1 MERLPIGNHCVGLT
15 FLLGS
20 AMAKKLRMGMVGGG
34 PGAFIGP
41 VHKMAAELD
50 GKIELV
56 AGAFSQS
63 AERSRAAGVG
73 FGIDPARAYASYQEM
88 IEAESNR
95 EDGIDFVVIATPN
108 HLHLPVAEAALAA
121 GIAVMSDK
129 PATATYDEV
138 LKLESVVKDAGLP
151 YGLTHTYAGYS
162 LVREARAL
170 CASGKLGPIRKAAV
184 EYLQGWLSKPLETT
198 GQKQAAWRSDPVLN
212 GPGGCIGDI
221 GTHAFHL
228 TEYVTGLKVT
238 SLNAALRTV
247 VPGRKLDDDCNAL
260 LRLEHDASG
269 TLMASQVAAGEGNG
283 LRLRVYGE
291 NGSIDWKQ
299 EDPNRLRVKW
309 LDGAEEIRHAA
320 GGYLSADALA
330 VTRLPGGHPEG
341 YIEAFAVL
349 YREFA
354 DGLIAWKAGK
364 KYALPATLPGIE
376 AGVRGMRFIERAIES
391 NRTESW
397 VEF

>member
-1 MERLPIGNHCVGLT
+1 MSR
-15 FLLGS
+15 
-20 AMAKKLRMGMVGGG
+20 KLRMGLVGGG

-50 GKIELV
+50 GKMELV

-63 AERSRAAGVG
+63 AERSRAAGVT
-73 FGIDPARAYASYQEM
+73 FGIDPTRAYANYAEM
-88 IEAESNR
+88 FLAESKR
-95 EDGIDFVVIATPN
+95 PDGIDFVVIATPN
-108 HLHLPVAEAALAA
+108 HLHLPVTEAALAA

-138 LKLESVVKDAGLP
+138 LKLQAAVAKAGLP

-170 CASGKLGPIRKAAV
+170 CMGGKLGPIRKVAV
-184 EYLQGWLSKPLETT
+184 EYLQGWLSRPLETT
-198 GQKQAAWRSDPVLN
+198 GQKQAAWRSDPVQN

-238 SLNAALRTV
+238 AINAQLRRF

-260 LRLEHDASG
+260 LRLEQGATG
-269 TLMASQVAAGEGNG
+269 TLMASQIAAGERNR
-283 LRLRVYGE
+283 LVLRVYGE
-291 NGSIDWKQ
+291 NGSIEWHQ
-299 EDPNRLRVKW
+299 EEPNTLSVKW
-309 LDGAEEIRHAA
+309 LDGPEELRHAG
-320 GGYLSADALA
+320 GGYLGADALA
-330 VTRLPGGHPEG
+330 VTRLPAGHPEG

-354 DGLIAWKAGK
+354 DVLLAREAGNP
-364 KYALPATLPGIE
+364 APLPETLPGIE
-376 AGVRGMRFIERAIES
+376 AGVRGMRFIERTIES
-391 NRTESW
+391 DRLSNW

>member
-1 MERLPIGNHCVGLT
+1 MSETR
-15 FLLGS
+15 
-20 AMAKKLRMGMVGGG
+20 KLRMGMVGGG

-50 GKIELV
+50 GQIELV

-63 AERSRAAGVG
+63 AERSRAAGE
-73 FGIDPARAYASYQEM
+73 FFKIDPERAYAGYGEM
-88 IEAESNR
+88 LKAER
-95 EDGIDFVVIATPN
+95 ERADAIDFVVIATPN
-108 HLHLPVAEAALAA
+108 HFHLPVAKAALEA
-121 GIAVMSDK
+121 GFAVMSDK

-138 LKLESVVKDAGLP
+138 LQLEALVKKAGLP

-162 LVREARAL
+162 LVREARSI
-170 CASGKLGPIRKAAV
+170 CASGALGAIRKVAV
-184 EYLQGWLSKPLETT
+184 EYLQGWLSSPLEAT
-198 GQKQAAWRSDPVLN
+198 GQKQAAWRSDPALN

-228 TEYVTGLKVT
+228 VEYVTQARVT
-238 SLNAALRTV
+238 GLNAALRTV
-247 VPGRKLDDDCNAL
+247 VPGRRLDDDCNAL
-260 LRLEHDASG
+260 LRMENGATG

-291 NGSIDWKQ
+291 KGSIEWHQ

-309 LDGAEEIRHAA
+309 EGGPEEVRYAA
-320 GGYLSADALA
+320 GGYLSPGARA

-341 YIEAFAVL
+341 YVEAFAVL

-354 DGLIAWKAGK
+354 EGLTAWKAGK
-364 KYALPATLPGIE
+364 ADPLPETLPGIV

-391 NRTESW
+391 SRTERW

>member
-1 MERLPIGNHCVGLT
+1 
-15 FLLGS
+15 
-20 AMAKKLRMGMVGGG
+20 MVGGG

-41 VHKMAAELD
+41 VHKIAAELD

-63 AERSRAAGVG
+63 AERSRAAGAG
-73 FGIDPARAYASYQEM
+73 FAIDPARAYSSYDAM
-88 IEAESNR
+88 FEAEKQRTN
-95 EDGIDFVVIATPN
+95 GIDFVVIATPN
-108 HLHLPVAEAALAA
+108 HLHLPVAKAALGA

-138 LKLESVVKDAGLP
+138 LELESVVNKAALP

-170 CASGKLGPIRKAAV
+170 LAAGALGPIRKVAV
-184 EYLQGWLSKPLETT
+184 EYLQGWLSAPLEAS
-198 GQKQAAWRSDPVLN
+198 GQKQAAWRSDPALN

-228 TEYVTGLKVT
+228 VEYVTGLKVT
-238 SLNAALRTV
+238 SIHAALATV
-247 VPGRKLDDDCNAL
+247 VAGRRLDDDCNAL
-260 LRLEHDASG
+260 LRLEGGSSG
-269 TLMASQVAAGEGNG
+269 TLMASQVAAGERNG

-291 NGSIDWKQ
+291 KGSIEWRQ
-299 EDPNRLRVKW
+299 EDPNRLSVKW
-309 LDGAEEIRHAA
+309 LDGPEEIRHAG
-320 GGYLSADALA
+320 GGYLGADARA

-354 DGLIAWKAGK
+354 DGLVAWRQDPSQAM
-364 KYALPATLPGIE
+364 PVTLPGIQ

-391 NRTESW
+391 SRTESW
-397 VEF
+397 VNF

>member
-1 MERLPIGNHCVGLT
+1 MSVER
-15 FLLGS
+15 
-20 AMAKKLRMGMVGGG
+20 KLRMGMVGGG

-63 AERSRAAGVG
+63 AGRSRQAGESY
-73 FGIDPARAYASYQEM
+73 GIDLARTYAGYDEM
-88 IEAESNR
+88 MRAER
-95 EDGIDFVVIATPN
+95 QRADAIDFVAIVTPN
-108 HLHLPVAEAALAA
+108 HLHLPVAKAALEA
-121 GIAVMSDK
+121 GFPVISDK

-138 LKLESVVKDAGLP
+138 LALQAAVAEAGLP
-151 YGLTHTYAGYS
+151 YGLTHTYAGYA
-162 LVREARAL
+162 LVREARAI
-170 CASGKLGPIRKAAV
+170 CSSGKLGAIRKIAV
-184 EYLQGWLSKPLETT
+184 EYLQGWLSQPIEKA
-198 GQKQAAWRSDPVLN
+198 GQKQAEWRADPAFS
-212 GPGGCIGDI
+212 GPGGCVGDI

-238 SLNAALRTV
+238 SMNATLRTV
-247 VPGRKLDDDCNAL
+247 VEGRRVDDDCNAV
-260 LRLEHDASG
+260 LRLENGASG
-269 TLMASQVAAGEGNG
+269 VLMASQIAAGERNS

-291 NGSIDWKQ
+291 NGSIDWQQ
-299 EDPNRLRVKW
+299 EDPNRLLVKW
-309 LDGAEEIRHAA
+309 LDKPEEIHHAA
-320 GGYLSADALA
+320 GSYLGADARA

-354 DGLIAWKAGK
+354 GGLIAWQAGK
-364 KYALPATLPGIE
+364 ANPLPVTLPGIE
-376 AGVRGMRFIERAIES
+376 AGVRGVRFIERAIES
-391 NRTESW
+391 SRVAGW

>member
-1 MERLPIGNHCVGLT
+1 
-15 FLLGS
+15 
-20 AMAKKLRMGMVGGG
+20 
-34 PGAFIGP
+34 
-41 VHKMAAELD
+41 MAAELD
-50 GKIELV
+50 GKIEMI

-63 AERSRAAGVG
+63 AERSRAAGAS
-73 FGIDPARAYASYQEM
+73 FGIDQARAYASYEEM
-88 IEAESNR
+88 IAAERRR

-138 LKLESVVKDAGLP
+138 LMLEAAVKKAAAP

-162 LVREARAL
+162 LVREARAI
-170 CASGKLGPIRKAAV
+170 CASGKLGKIRKVAV
-184 EYLQGWLSKPLETT
+184 EYLQGWLSRPIEAS
-198 GQKQAAWRSDPVLN
+198 GQKQAAWRSDPALN

-228 TEYVTGLKVT
+228 TEYVTGLRVT
-238 SLNAALRTV
+238 GINAALRTV
-247 VPGRKLDDDCNAL
+247 VAGRRLDDDCNAL
-260 LRLEHDASG
+260 LRLENGASG
-269 TLMASQVAAGEGNG
+269 TLMASQVAAGERNG

-291 NGSIDWKQ
+291 NGSIAWEQ
-299 EDPNRLRVKW
+299 EEPNRLSVKW
-309 LDGAEEIRHAA
+309 LDGPEEIRHAA
-320 GGYLSADALA
+320 DGYLSADARG

-354 DGLIAWKAGK
+354 EALASWKTGAVNE
-364 KYALPATLPGIE
+364 LPATLPGIE

-391 NRTESW
+391 NRVEGW

>member
-1 MERLPIGNHCVGLT
+1 MSR
-15 FLLGS
+15 
-20 AMAKKLRMGMVGGG
+20 KLRMGLVGGG

-50 GKIELV
+50 GKMELV

-63 AERSRAAGVG
+63 TERSRAAGVT
-73 FGIDPARAYASYQEM
+73 FGIDPTRAYANYAEM
-88 IEAESNR
+88 FLAESKR
-95 EDGIDFVVIATPN
+95 PDGIDFVVIATPN
-108 HLHLPVAEAALAA
+108 HLHLPVTEAALAA

-138 LKLESVVKDAGLP
+138 LKLQAAVAKAGLP

-170 CASGKLGPIRKAAV
+170 CMGGKLGPIRKVAV
-184 EYLQGWLSKPLETT
+184 EYLQGWLSRPLETT
-198 GQKQAAWRSDPVLN
+198 GQKQAAWRSDPVQN

-238 SLNAALRTV
+238 AINAQLRRF

-260 LRLEHDASG
+260 LRLEQGATG
-269 TLMASQVAAGEGNG
+269 TLMASQIAAGERNR
-283 LRLRVYGE
+283 LCLRVYGE
-291 NGSIDWKQ
+291 NGSIEWHQ
-299 EDPNRLRVKW
+299 EEPNTLSVKW
-309 LDGAEEIRHAA
+309 LDGPEELRHAG
-320 GGYLSADALA
+320 GGYLGADALA
-330 VTRLPGGHPEG
+330 VTRLPAGHPEG

-354 DGLIAWKAGK
+354 DVLLAREAGNP
-364 KYALPATLPGIE
+364 APLPETLPGIE

-391 NRTESW
+391 SKTESW
-397 VEF
+397 VKF

>member
-1 MERLPIGNHCVGLT
+1 
-15 FLLGS
+15 
-20 AMAKKLRMGMVGGG
+20 MAGQRKLRMGMVGGG

-50 GKIELV
+50 GRIEMV

-63 AERSRAAGVG
+63 AGRSRAAGAG
-73 FGIDPARAYASYQEM
+73 FGIDLDRAYASYQEM
-88 IEAESNR
+88 MTAER
-95 EDGIDFVVIATPN
+95 ERADGIDFVVIATPN
-108 HLHLPVAEAALAA
+108 HLHLPVAVAALDA
-121 GIAVMSDK
+121 GFAVMSDK
-129 PATATYDEV
+129 PATATYAEV
-138 LKLESVVKDAGLP
+138 LELGAAVKKAGLP

-162 LVREARAL
+162 LVREARAI
-170 CASGKLGPIRKAAV
+170 CASGKLGAIRKVAV
-184 EYLQGWLSKPLETT
+184 EYLQGWLSSPLETT
-198 GQKQAAWRSDPVLN
+198 GQKQAAWRSDPELN

-228 TEYVTGLKVT
+228 VEYVTGARVT

-247 VPGRKLDDDCNAL
+247 VAGRRLDDDCNAL
-260 LRLEHDASG
+260 LRMENGATG

-291 NGSIDWKQ
+291 KGSIEWRQ

-309 LDGAEEIRHAA
+309 ADGPEEIRHAA
-320 GGYLSADALA
+320 GGYLSADARA

-354 DGLIAWKAGK
+354 DGFLAWKDGEVDP
-364 KYALPATLPGIE
+364 LPETLPGIV

-391 NRTESW
+391 SRAEKW
-397 VEF
+397 IEF